1 MTTVRAAWARLR
13 QALQPH
19 SETAALDAG
28 VALGRVLGR
37 PRAWVLAHPEA
48 RLTPEQVRQ
57 VDVFAARLAQG
68 EPLPYVLGE
77 WEFWGRPFFVSPA
90 VLIPRPETEGL
101 VERALALAPAPGQAW
116 RVADVGTGSGCLA
129 VTLAAEHPTAVV
141 TAIDRSWAA
150 LQVARR
156 NAQRHRVAH
165 RVHAVQADGLRG
177 VTGPFDLVVANPPY
191 IPRGALSALAV
202 ARYEPR
208 LALDG
213 GPDGLT
219 WVRAWLRQAA
229 TRLAPHGAVLMEIGA
244 DQGPAARA
252 LARQVFPQAHV
263 HIHPDLAGH
272 DRVLEV
278 RL

>member
-1 MTTVRAAWARLR
+1 MIPLRAALERLTR
-13 QALQPH
+13 ALQPH
-19 SETAALDAG
+19 SDTAALDAS
-28 VALGRVLGR
+28 VALAHLLGR

-48 RLTPEQVRQ
+48 R
-57 VDVFAARLAQG
+57 VDEGALQAVEARLARG

-77 WEFWGRPFFVSPA
+77 WEFWGRAFFVSPA
-90 VLIPRPETEGL
+90 VLIPRPESEGL
-101 VERALALAPAPGQAW
+101 VERALGLAPPPDRVW

-129 VTLAAEHPTAVV
+129 VTLAAEHPAAVLTA
-141 TAIDRSWAA
+141 TDMAWPA

-156 NAQRHRVAH
+156 NARRHRVAA
-165 RVHAVQADGLRG
+165 RVRLVQTDGLRG
-177 VTGPFDLVVANPPY
+177 LAGPFDLVVANPPY
-191 IPRGALSALAV
+191 IPRGELERLAV

-208 LALDG
+208 HALDG

-229 TRLAPHGAVLMEIGA
+229 ARLAPRGAVLMEIGA

-252 LARQVFPQAHV
+252 LARQVFPQARV
-263 HIHPDLAGH
+263 TVHPDLAGR
-272 DRVLEV
+272 DRILEV